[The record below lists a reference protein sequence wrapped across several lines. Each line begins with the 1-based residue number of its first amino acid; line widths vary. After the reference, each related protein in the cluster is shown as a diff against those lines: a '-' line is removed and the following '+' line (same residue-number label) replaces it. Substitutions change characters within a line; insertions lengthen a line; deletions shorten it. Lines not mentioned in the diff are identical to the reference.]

1 MIGLALDGHGLG
13 SDGQAWGGELLWV
26 HRDQCQRLG
35 HLHPLPLP
43 GGERAAR
50 EPWRLGIALLHTLG
64 RGDEIA
70 TRFADQPGA
79 GLLRAWLAQT
89 QAETTPSSS
98 LTALPY
104 STSLGRLFDAAAG
117 VLRVLDHSGHEGD
130 AAMRLESL
138 AARCAARRPL
148 PTAPTFSPVPLAGST
163 SSPSARSAP
172 SVLDWRPLMHWL
184 CDQRAASLPPPAAR
198 LHRWPT
204 PPPSSTS
211 PWRAT
216 WLTWATQAC
225 TQHGIDTVVLN
236 GGCLAN
242 RLLDDALTQQLH
254 AAGLRVWR
262 ASHYPCGDGGLSLG
276 QAWVAHHRL
285 TAPVSLTA

>member
-1 MIGLALDGHGLG
+1 M
-13 SDGQAWGGELLWV
+13 

-70 TRFADQPGA
+70 TRFADQPGTA
-79 GLLRAWLAQT
+79 LLQAWLAQT

-130 AAMRLESL
+130 AAMRLEGL

-148 PTAPTFSPVPLAGST
+148 PTAPTFSPVPLAGSA

-184 CDQRAASLPPPAAR
+184 CDQLTASCAPSSPAAQVADTAAVF
-198 LHRWPT
+198 H
-204 PPPSSTS
+204 
-211 PWRAT
+211 
-216 WLTWATQAC
+216 LTLARDLAAWATQAC
-225 TQHGIDTVVLN
+225 TQHDIDTVVLN

-285 TAPVSLTA
+285 TTPVPLTA